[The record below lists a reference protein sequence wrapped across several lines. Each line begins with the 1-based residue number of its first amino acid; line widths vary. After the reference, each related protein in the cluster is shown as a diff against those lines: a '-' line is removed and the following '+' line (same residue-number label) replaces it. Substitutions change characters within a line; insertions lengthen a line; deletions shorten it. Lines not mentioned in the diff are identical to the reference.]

1 MSVNRNVRN
10 VVIILAIAA
19 VVASGRAGGW
29 GASFVLQLV
38 SLAFLAA
45 IAWVASRLYR
55 EHRVAIY
62 SLGDRRRAVLY
73 GAVGVAT
80 LTFSASNRLLHT
92 GGGSV
97 AFLVILAACG
107 VAVYRVFRSSK
118 SY

>member
-1 MSVNRNVRN
+1 MSINRNARN
-10 VVIILAIAA
+10 VAIVLAIAA
-19 VVASGRAGGW
+19 VVAIVPAGGW

-73 GAVGVAT
+73 GAVAIAT
-80 LTFSASNRLLHT
+80 LVFSASDRLLHT
-92 GGGSV
+92 GPGSV
-97 AFLVILAACG
+97 VFLVALAACA
-107 VAVYRVFRSSK
+107 VAIYRVFRSTK